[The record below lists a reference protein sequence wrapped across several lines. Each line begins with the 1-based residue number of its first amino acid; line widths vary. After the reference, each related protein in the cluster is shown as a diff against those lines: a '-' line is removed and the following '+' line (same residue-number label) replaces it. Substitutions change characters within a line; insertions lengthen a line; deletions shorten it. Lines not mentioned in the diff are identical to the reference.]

1 MFKICLFDLDQT
13 LIRTDDLKEIREAGK
28 RIDSPEYRT
37 AVTKAFLQE
46 TNRQIYGPVLL
57 LKIRAQFPE
66 LKLVVFTRSP
76 RSYARVVLELAY
88 PGFEWDLLVA
98 YEDVKHTKPYGDG
111 IDAAMHKFEITM
123 LDQVLLVGD
132 SDSDVRSA
140 YHAGCMVTLDKGK
153 WPDKRGNEHWNAL
166 GHIPDAIITEPEE
179 LLDVL
184 ANANGYLPEL
194 ERLLVDAP
202 RQGIPR
208 FERINHFIPRSIGG
222 TTTPF
227 PIYVSGRSFAGY
239 ESLKWRRKW
248 HLLTAAIKD
257 QKDAEIFPDEWVE
270 AVFTFIKSELPFV
283 KFAGHLTI
291 TAIPHRPGRKPRLQ
305 TFINQLAVSE
315 HALKFRKNAL
325 SFVPDILAYK
335 DGVRSNSNDH
345 LGRDDRFINVRDHL
359 FVQYPES
366 VTSQVLVLDDV
377 TTTGSTLIYAK
388 KYLELAGA
396 RSVTCLSLAKNI
408 SEVL

>member
-1 MFKICLFDLDQT
+1 VFKICLFDLDQT
-13 LIRTDDLKEIREAGK
+13 LLWTDDLKEIREAGK
-28 RIDSPEYRT
+28 RVDSPEYRAALT
-37 AVTKAFLQE
+37 QAFTQKSD
-46 TNRQIYGPVLL
+46 RQIYSEALL
-57 LKIRAQFPE
+57 VQIRAQFPE
-66 LKLVVFTRSP
+66 LKVVVFTRSP
-76 RSYARVVLELAY
+76 RSYASVVLQLAY
-88 PGFEWDLLVA
+88 PNFGWDLVVA
-98 YEDVKHTKPYGDG
+98 YEDVQHTKPYGDG
-111 IDAAMHKFEITM
+111 IDVAMQKFKITM

-166 GHIPDAIITEPEE
+166 GHIPDAIIAKPEE
-179 LLDVL
+179 LVDVL
-184 ANANGYLPEL
+184 ANANGFLPEL

-202 RQGIPR
+202 REGAPR

-227 PIYVSGRSFAGY
+227 PIYVAGRSFAGY

-248 HLLTAAIKD
+248 HLLTSAIKE
-257 QKDAEIFPDEWVE
+257 QKDADVFPEEWVE
-270 AVFTFIKSELPFV
+270 AVFTFINTELPFV
-283 KFAGHLTI
+283 KFAGNLTI

-305 TFINQLAVSE
+305 TFVSQLAASE
-315 HALKFRKNAL
+315 LASKFRKNAL
-325 SFVPDILAYK
+325 SFAPDLLAYK

-345 LGRDDRFINVRDHL
+345 LGRDERFVNVRDHL
-359 FVQYPES
+359 FVQRPEL

-408 SEVL
+408 SDVL